1 MGYIQQTLCYILGNL
16 WDILGNNYRV
26 ILGKNCWIYLAK
38 TRDILN
44 KNYRTYYEIYW
55 VKTKGYIGLRL
66 KVLLGIYSEKLCDI
80 LVKNYGIYFGINW
93 AKTRGYFMGYIQ
105 QKLWDILH

>member
-1 MGYIQQTLCYILGNL
+1 M
-16 WDILGNNYRV
+16 
-26 ILGKNCWIYLAK
+26 
-38 TRDILN
+38 
-44 KNYRTYYEIYW
+44 
-55 VKTKGYIGLRL
+55 GYIGLRL